1 MVCVINLLHLFAGVS
16 SISLTLDI
24 WSSNAKED
32 YLSVV
37 AHYVNPDWQLERRVI
52 GFMLISFW

>member
-1 MVCVINLLHLFAGVS
+1 MHLFAGVS

-24 WSSNAKED
+24 WSGNAKED